1 MAQTWAKA
9 FYNSASWK
17 YTRKAVLK
25 RDCFSCAWCGTRAEE
40 VHHIKELTAENIN
53 DINITLNPD
62 NLISLCGECHKKVT
76 KGSVDCKQDYYFDEN
91 GQLVRHIPPA
101 SLDTKT

>member
-40 VHHIKELTAENIN
+40 VHHIKELTAENIRAC
-53 DINITLNPD
+53 
-62 NLISLCGECHKKVT
+62 SH
-76 KGSVDCKQDYYFDEN
+76 
-91 GQLVRHIPPA
+91 
-101 SLDTKT
+101 